1 LRLIAAMLAQIII
14 VLLGLDT
21 LPNDSKIEPVPDGQ
35 NRFGNGLTGA
45 IMAEMLDEGLI
56 NFEAIE
62 W

>member
-1 LRLIAAMLAQIII
+1 MLVQIII

-35 NRFGNGLTGA
+35 NRFGNSLTGA